1 MSGRGTLR
9 GDSLSA
15 KIKRVGFRE
24 DWGGLADLVLR
35 EWTARFL
42 GVPVSPVAERVS
54 FVLLRRC
61 RGVITPQISAV
72 TREWE
77 EVKETGLDGL
87 GRGC

>member
-42 GVPVSPVAERVS
+42 GVPVSHVAERVT
-54 FVLLRRC
+54 FVLSGRC
-61 RGVITPQISAV
+61 PGVITPHIPAV

-77 EVKETGLDGL
+77 EVKENGLDGP
-87 GRGC
+87 GHGC